1 MKKKIKVKV
10 IFFTY
15 QRAILLDSALDS
27 VIKKFKNISFP
38 ISIIYHFD
46 KSHKNSYDFLKKK
59 YKDKIKLYKRKQKS
73 IFSELSLFLNPLNI
87 LFVLRWPR
95 IFFKYNNFKFIL
107 ENIINNSKEKYIMI
121 CPDDIFFY
129 KKFKIP
135 QKIFE
140 IIDRNPNQYF
150 LRPSFGKNIVSF
162 NLKNRFKIF
171 KSDKLKFV
179 EWDNNNREC
188 SIDMKYNF
196 HVDGAIYNKYALLK
210 FLKKIIY
217 HNPVTLEANTLKYS
231 RFKGYLK
238 KTISPI
244 IRVCT
249 TYQINSVQRDTSLR
263 FNERLQLNPKK
274 LEKLYLKGY
283 KILHKLTHKEKNQ
296 NNVIPKSI
304 LLKKGNKI
312 ENLKKILNKNS

>member
-121 CPDDIFFY
+121 
-129 KKFKIP
+129 
-135 QKIFE
+135 
-140 IIDRNPNQYF
+140 
-150 LRPSFGKNIVSF
+150 
-162 NLKNRFKIF
+162 
-171 KSDKLKFV
+171 KS
-179 EWDNNNREC
+179 
-188 SIDMKYNF
+188 
-196 HVDGAIYNKYALLK
+196 
-210 FLKKIIY
+210 
-217 HNPVTLEANTLKYS
+217 
-231 RFKGYLK
+231 
-238 KTISPI
+238 
-244 IRVCT
+244 
-249 TYQINSVQRDTSLR
+249 
-263 FNERLQLNPKK
+263 
-274 LEKLYLKGY
+274 
-283 KILHKLTHKEKNQ
+283 
-296 NNVIPKSI
+296 
-304 LLKKGNKI
+304 
-312 ENLKKILNKNS
+312 